1 MHRNWLRSLL
11 LIVVFTAALMGQSR
25 ESVFKAIQETS
36 KWSPAGEPAKY
47 DEKNLEALAGKRAA
61 TIAHYGIKGATRQ
74 NWSGSEGTV
83 RLSLYEMSDTSA
95 AYGLFTLD
103 RNIDEPGFATIPV
116 GSEGF
121 RVGDRAEFWQS
132 NYVVKLEGSKA
143 ATDSLARSISENI
156 FGSSRRPPVAVHL
169 PPQNL
174 IQGSERYAV
183 DPSGIGKAL
192 DVDPQSL
199 GFDDSVEVATADY
212 RVNGRIAH
220 LILMMYPTQQLAK
233 KYEDEWSTNAPGN
246 KDFRKRASAL
256 FAIVRGSNDPS
267 VAKSILDGV
276 NYETQVTWNQ
286 PRPDISIRD
295 VILTIFSFIGI
306 ALLFTV
312 VVGLSYG
319 GVRIFVKARY
329 PDRVFDRPE
338 DMEIIQL
345 KLGQGVTPKQLT
357 E

>member
-1 MHRNWLRSLL
+1 MHKSWLLSLL
-11 LIVVFTAALMGQSR
+11 LILIFTAALMGQSR
-25 ESVFKAIQETS
+25 ESVFKAIQQTS
-36 KWSPAGEPAKY
+36 KWSSAGEPTTY
-47 DEKNLEALAGKRAA
+47 DEKNLEALAGKRAS
-61 TIAHYGIKGATRQ
+61 TISHYGLRGATRQ
-74 NWSGSEGTV
+74 NWSGPEGTV
-83 RLSLYEMSDTSA
+83 RLSLYEMSDASA

-121 RVGDRAEFWQS
+121 RAGGRAEFWQS
-132 NYVVKLEGSKA
+132 NYVVKLEGGPA

-183 DPSGIGKAL
+183 DPSGIGRAL
-192 DVDPQSL
+192 DVNPQSL

-212 RVNGRIAH
+212 RVNGKIAH
-220 LILMMYPTQQLAK
+220 LILLMYPTQQLAK
-233 KYEDEWSTNAPGN
+233 KYENQWSANDPEQ
-246 KDFRKRASAL
+246 KDFRKRVSAL
-256 FAIVRGSNDPS
+256 FAIVRGSKNPA
-267 VAKSILDGV
+267 VAKAILDGV
-276 NYETQVTWNQ
+276 NYETQVTWDQ

-306 ALLFTV
+306 ALLFTL

-319 GVRIFVKARY
+319 GVRIFVKWRY
-329 PDRVFDRPE
+329 PNRVFDRPQ

-345 KLGQGVTPKQLT
+345 KLGQEVTPKELA